1 MRSEKWQCLDHPN
14 RVWQLIPK
22 SCHCHRETAVTVPDG
37 LFIYVRLSLLIFSH
51 LFFNVIIITVFDLI
65 SEHALICEPPFF
77 F

>member
-37 LFIYVRLSLLIFSH
+37 LREWH
-51 LFFNVIIITVFDLI
+51 R
-65 SEHALICEPPFF
+65 E
-77 F
+77 